1 MTCSP
6 STVYDSVE
14 NVTFSGW
21 EVLSIFVSESN
32 RIFVAFSESVLL
44 NVQLFSGFVSNILFQ
59 KRIIPT
65 ELYDIIFGIAVFWN
79 FKVVW
84 KIAFPIYF

>member
-6 STVYDSVE
+6 STVYGSVE

-21 EVLSIFVSESN
+21 EVLSISVSESN

-44 NVQLFSGFVSNILFQ
+44 NILLTT
-59 KRIIPT
+59 IPDHRVADYVYT
-65 ELYDIIFGIAVFWN
+65 TAYRYTQPEIQHL
-79 FKVVW
+79 
-84 KIAFPIYF
+84 